1 MPVASY
7 SSFLGPF
14 QFGLSCVLGFVLNF
28 STYWCTHVNS
38 ALTTTVIGCLKNV
51 LSTYVGMVLGGDY
64 VYTLANF
71 MGVNISVI
79 GSLVYSVV
87 KYYEQVK
94 KKNFF
99 FFLRVNIFLFL
110 QPGKSDKLSVPAKQ
124 QLDGGKDGE
133 SSS

>member
-1 MPVASY
+1 M
-7 SSFLGPF
+7 
-14 QFGLSCVLGFVLNF
+14 
-28 STYWCTHVNS
+28 
-38 ALTTTVIGCLKNV
+38 IGCLKNV

-99 FFLRVNIFLFL
+99 FFAREYFSFSVYH